1 MNKHRAERPGNPLL
15 NASLVMALGTIVSR
29 ITGFAKTA
37 LVAVALGVSINADV
51 FTVAN
56 TVPNTM
62 YILVAGGVFNV
73 VLVPQLIRA
82 MKNDADGG
90 EAYASRVITL
100 GLIVLLAATVLLV
113 VVTPYLARLLFDPS
127 LFTEEFAAE
136 RDSAYALMRYCM
148 PQVFFYGAFVLCGQI
163 LNARGRFGPMMWA
176 PITNNL
182 ISALVMGAFIVVYGS
197 SEPNASGGF
206 SNTAEMLLGIG
217 STIGIAVQA
226 AVLIPYMRRT
236 GFRYK
241 MRFDFRGVGLS
252 HTLKLGMWTLLFVI
266 VNQITYIVV
275 NRLATASSTEA
286 SSEGTQAAGAT
297 VYQIAFLISQV
308 PHGIITVSV
317 FTATIP
323 MLSGLAADRAYP
335 RMRFELTQAMR
346 MVLVAL
352 VPIAVTVA
360 CTGQLLAT
368 VMTSYGNLA
377 GSTHVI
383 GKTIIAFTPA
393 MILFSLHYM
402 TLRGFYAD
410 EDTRSPFTIQIWLA
424 LTNIVLAIVLT
435 MFARTDQVA
444 MFLAIAYGAAY
455 LVGFLVASTKLSA
468 RIGVILDASMFG
480 FGLRVAVAS
489 ALAGATMLGVIE
501 VADRAGVEGLSVG
514 SALVLLVGCGIA
526 GGIVYVLA
534 ARLLRLR
541 EVTGLLRAI
550 RGRG

>member
-1 MNKHRAERPGNPLL
+1 
-15 NASLVMALGTIVSR
+15 MALGTIVSR

-37 LVAVALGVSINADV
+37 LIAVALGVSINGDV

-73 VLVPQLIRA
+73 VLVPQLVRA
-82 MKNDADGG
+82 MKNDPDGG
-90 EAYASRVITL
+90 DAYASRVITL
-100 GLIVLLAATVLLV
+100 GLLVLLAATVLLV
-113 VVTPYLARLLFDPS
+113 LVTPYLARLLFDPS
-127 LFTEEFAAE
+127 LFTDAFAAE
-136 RDSAYALMRYCM
+136 RDSAFALMRYCM

-176 PITNNL
+176 PIANNL
-182 ISALVMGAFIVVYGS
+182 LAALVLGAYIVVYGS
-197 SEPNASGGF
+197 SEPGASGGF
-206 SNTAEMLLGIG
+206 SNAAELLLGIG
-217 STIGIAVQA
+217 STLGIAVQA
-226 AVLIPYMRRT
+226 AVLVPYMRRT
-236 GFRYK
+236 GFRYR
-241 MRFDFRGVGLS
+241 MRFDFRGVGMG
-252 HTLKLGMWTLLFVI
+252 HTLKLGVWTLLFVI

-323 MLSGLAADRAYP
+323 LLSGLAADRAYP
-335 RMRFELTQAMR
+335 RMRTELTQAMR

-352 VPIAVTVA
+352 VPIAITVA

-368 VMTSYGNLA
+368 VMASYGGLA

-393 MILFSLHYM
+393 MVLFSLHYM

-410 EDTRSPFTIQIWLA
+410 EDTRSPFWIQIWLA
-424 LTNIVLAIVLT
+424 LTNIVLAIGLT
-435 MFARTDQVA
+435 AFARTDQVA
-444 MFLAIAYGAAY
+444 MFLAIAYGFAY
-455 LVGFLVASTKLSA
+455 LVGFLVASTRLSS
-468 RIGVILDASMFG
+468 RIGPIIDASMIG
-480 FGLRVAVAS
+480 FGLRLAIAS
-489 ALAGATMLGVIE
+489 AIAGAAILGVLE
-501 VADRAGVEGLSVG
+501 VADRAGIDGASV
-514 SALVLLVGCGIA
+514 SSSFVLLVGA
-526 GGIVYVLA
+526 GLVGAVAYVIV

>member
-37 LVAVALGVSINADV
+37 LIAVALGVSINADV

-73 VLVPQLIRA
+73 VLVPQLVRA
-82 MKNDADGG
+82 MKNDSDGG

-100 GLIVLLAATVLLV
+100 GLLVLLGATVLLIL
-113 VVTPYLARLLFDPS
+113 VTPYLARLLFDPS
-127 LFTEEFAAE
+127 LFTEAFEAE

-176 PITNNL
+176 PIANNL
-182 ISALVMGAFIVVYGS
+182 ISALVLGAYIVIYGS
-197 SEPNASGGF
+197 SDPGASGGF
-206 SNTAEMLLGIG
+206 SDVAELLLGIG
-217 STIGIAVQA
+217 STFGIAVQA
-226 AVLIPYMRRT
+226 AVLIPYMRKT
-236 GFRYK
+236 GFRYR
-241 MRFDFRGVGLS
+241 MRFDFRGVGLG
-252 HTLKLGMWTLLFVI
+252 HTLRLGLWTLMFVI
-266 VNQITYIVV
+266 VNQITYIVI
-275 NRLATASSTEA
+275 NRLATASSTQA

-335 RMRFELTQAMR
+335 QVRTELTRSMR
-346 MVLVAL
+346 LVLVAL

-368 VMTSYGNLA
+368 VMASYGGLA

-393 MILFSLHYM
+393 MVLFSLHYM

-410 EDTRSPFTIQIWLA
+410 EDTRSPFWIQIWLA
-424 LTNIVLAIVLT
+424 LTNIVLAIGLT
-435 MFARTDQVA
+435 TFARTDQVA
-444 MFLAIAYGAAY
+444 MFLAVAYGFAY
-455 LVGFLVASTKLSA
+455 LVGFLVASTRLSA
-468 RIGVILDASMFG
+468 RIGVIFDASMIG
-480 FGLRVAVAS
+480 FGVRLVIAS
-489 ALAGATMLGVIE
+489 AVAGATILGCLY
-501 VADRAGVEGLSVG
+501 VADRAGFESTGVK
-514 SALVLLVGCGIA
+514 SAFVLLVGSGVA
-526 GGIVYVLA
+526 GALTYVIA

-541 EVTGLLRAI
+541 EITGLLRAI

>member
-29 ITGFAKTA
+29 LTGFVKTA

-73 VLVPQLIRA
+73 VLVPQLVRA
-82 MKNDADGG
+82 MKNDSDGG
-90 EAYASRVITL
+90 DAYANRVVTL
-100 GLIVLLAATVLLV
+100 GLLVLLGATVLLV
-113 VVTPYLARLLFDPS
+113 LVTPYLARLLFDPS
-127 LFTEEFAAE
+127 LFTAGFAAE

-176 PITNNL
+176 PIVNNL
-182 ISALVMGAFIVVYGS
+182 VSALVMLSYIAVYGS
-197 SEPNASGGF
+197 SDADASGGF
-206 SNTAEMLLGIG
+206 SDAAEILLGVG
-217 STIGIAVQA
+217 STLGIALQA
-226 AVLIPYMRRT
+226 AVLIPYLRRA
-236 GFRYK
+236 GFRYR
-241 MRFDFRGVGLS
+241 MRFDFRGVGLG
-252 HTLKLGMWTLLFVI
+252 HTIRLGGWTLLFVI

-275 NRLATASSTEA
+275 NRLATASSTDA

-323 MLSGLAADRAYP
+323 LLSSIAADHDYP
-335 RMRFELTQAMR
+335 RMRRELVGAMR
-346 MVLVAL
+346 MVLVAI

-360 CTGQLLAT
+360 CTGQLIAT
-368 VMTSYGNLA
+368 AMTSYGGLT
-377 GSTHVI
+377 GSTDVI

-393 MILFSLHYM
+393 MILFSMHYM

-410 EDTRSPFTIQIWLA
+410 EDTRTPFTVQIWLA
-424 LTNIVLAIVLT
+424 LTNIVAAIVLT
-435 MFARTDQVA
+435 SFARTDQVA
-444 MFLAIAYGAAY
+444 MFLAIAYGLGY
-455 LVGFLVASTKLSA
+455 LVGFLIASTRLSGRIGSIVNASMLGFFARLAIASAVAGVAIVACIRLGDELGVSGDSA
-468 RIGVILDASMFG
+468 RAAFVL
-480 FGLRVAVAS
+480 
-489 ALAGATMLGVIE
+489 LGVS
-501 VADRAGVEGLSVG
+501 G
-514 SALVLLVGCGIA
+514 LVGA
-526 GGIVYVLA
+526 AVYVIA
-534 ARLLRLR
+534 SRLVRLR

-550 RGRG
+550 RGRR

>member
-15 NASLVMALGTIVSR
+15 NASLVMAVGTIFSR
-29 ITGFAKTA
+29 LTGFVKTA

-73 VLVPQLIRA
+73 VLVPQLVRA
-82 MKNDADGG
+82 MKHDSDGG
-90 EAYASRVITL
+90 DAYANRVVTL
-100 GLIVLLAATVLLV
+100 GLLVLLVATVVLV
-113 VVTPYLARLLFDPS
+113 VVTPFLARLLFDPS
-127 LFTEEFAAE
+127 LFTAEFSAE

-182 ISALVMGAFIVVYGS
+182 VSGLVLLSYIAVYGS
-197 SEPNASGGF
+197 SEPDASGGF
-206 SNTAEMLLGIG
+206 SNSAELLLGLG
-217 STIGIAVQA
+217 STLGIAVQA
-226 AVLIPYMRRT
+226 AVLIPYLRKA
-236 GFRYK
+236 GFRYR
-241 MRFDFRGVGLS
+241 MRFDFRGVGLG
-252 HTLKLGMWTLLFVI
+252 HTIKLGVWTLLFVI

-323 MLSGLAADRAYP
+323 LLSSLAADREYV
-335 RMRFELTQAMR
+335 RMRGELVGAMR
-346 MVLVAL
+346 MVLVAI
-352 VPIAVTVA
+352 VPIAVAVA

-368 VMTSYGNLA
+368 AMTSYGGLT

-393 MILFSLHYM
+393 MVLFSLQYM

-410 EDTRSPFTIQIWLA
+410 EDTRTPFTIQIWLA
-424 LTNIVLAIVLT
+424 LTNIVAAVVLT
-435 MFARTDQVA
+435 SFARTDQVA
-444 MFLAIAYGAAY
+444 MYLAVSYGLAYF
-455 LVGFLVASTKLSA
+455 VGFLIASTKLSN
-468 RIGVILDASMFG
+468 RIGAIFTPPMLGFLLRLALASAVSGVVILGCVRLGDEVGVSGDSARAAFVLLG
-480 FGLRVAVAS
+480 FSGAVGAVAY
-489 ALAGATMLGVIE
+489 VI
-501 VADRAGVEGLSVG
+501 
-514 SALVLLVGCGIA
+514 
-526 GGIVYVLA
+526 A

>member
-37 LVAVALGVSINADV
+37 LIAVALGVSINADV
-51 FTVAN
+51 FTVSN

-73 VLVPQLIRA
+73 VLVPQLVRA
-82 MKNDADGG
+82 MKKDDDGG
-90 EAYASRVITL
+90 EAYASRIITL
-100 GLIVLLAATVLLV
+100 GLLVLLGATVLLV
-113 VVTPYLARLLFDPS
+113 AVTPYLARLLFDPS
-127 LFTEEFAAE
+127 LFTEAFAAE
-136 RDSAYALMRYCM
+136 RDSAYTLMRYCM

-176 PITNNL
+176 PIINNL
-182 ISALVMGAFIVVYGS
+182 VSALVMGAYIVIYGS
-197 SEPNASGGF
+197 SEPGASGGF
-206 SNTAEMLLGIG
+206 SNAAEFLLGVG
-217 STIGIAVQA
+217 STAGIALQA

-236 GFRYK
+236 GFRYR
-241 MRFDFRGVGLS
+241 MRFDFRGVGLG
-252 HTLKLGMWTLLFVI
+252 HTLKLGTWTLLFVI
-266 VNQITYIVV
+266 VNQITYIVI

-286 SSEGTQAAGAT
+286 SSEGTQSAGAT

-335 RMRFELTQAMR
+335 QMRAELTRAMR

-352 VPIAVTVA
+352 VPIAFAVA

-368 VMTSYGNLA
+368 VMASYGGLA

-424 LTNIVLAIVLT
+424 MTNIVLAIVLT
-435 MFARTDQVA
+435 TFARTDQVA
-444 MFLAIAYGAAY
+444 MFLAISYGVAY

-468 RIGVILDASMFG
+468 RVGVILDASMFG
-480 FGLRVAVAS
+480 FGIRVAIAS

-501 VADRAGVEGLSVG
+501 VGDRLGIAGVSVR
-514 SALVLLVGCGIA
+514 SAFVLLIGCGIV
-526 GGIVYVLA
+526 GGCVYVIS
-534 ARLLRLR
+534 ARILRLR

-550 RGRG
+550 RGRR